1 MQIRIDRSIK
11 PFVFRGIAYC
21 WMALFF
27 LSPGLISCKK
37 SAAPLVIPITPL
49 QALINTDSTL
59 SLYHRLLLQANET
72 GLLADKSVTLLI
84 PTNAALRAAGYSP
97 SYIDSI
103 SASQADNLVRYHF
116 ITSAVTIPVSDSGAY
131 IPYTSLFGPPVYG
144 MSDGKQ
150 VWFNGTTGIADTAS
164 VGKAVVYRLSA
175 PLTVAYD
182 SLDHLLSAD
191 SSLSFFTAA
200 LMRTGLDTLLLSG
213 NFTLLAPVNSAFLN
227 AGYDSLGAIDSAD
240 ITGLTRL
247 MEYQVVPGLFFT
259 NNLAVLTSL
268 PTLEGSPIGVGTQNG
283 LLQFT
288 GNSNPSP
295 AGLVNGNQPAARNFI
310 VHRID
315 QVLLP

>member
-1 MQIRIDRSIK
+1 MSFAEWRIAGWR
-11 PFVFRGIAYC
+11 C
-21 WMALFF
+21 FF
-27 LSPGLISCKK
+27 YHPGWSPVKK

-49 QALINTDSTL
+49 QTLINSDSTL

-116 ITSAVTIPVSDSGAY
+116 ITSAITIPVADSGAY
-131 IPYTSLFGPPVYG
+131 TPYASLFGPPVYG

-150 VWFNGTTGIADTAS
+150 VWFNGTPAIAETAS

-191 SSLSFFTAA
+191 SSLSFFTEA
-200 LMRTGLDTLLLSG
+200 LVRTGLDTLLLSG
-213 NFTLLAPVNSAFLN
+213 SFTLLAPVNNAFLN
-227 AGYDSLGAIDSAD
+227 AGYEAASRPFRLGRSDQSDAAD
-240 ITGLTRL
+240 R
-247 MEYQVVPGLFFT
+247 VPGC
-259 NNLAVLTSL
+259 
-268 PTLEGSPIGVGTQNG
+268 
-283 LLQFT
+283 
-288 GNSNPSP
+288 
-295 AGLVNGNQPAARNFI
+295 AGAFLHQ
-310 VHRID
+310 
-315 QVLLP
+315 